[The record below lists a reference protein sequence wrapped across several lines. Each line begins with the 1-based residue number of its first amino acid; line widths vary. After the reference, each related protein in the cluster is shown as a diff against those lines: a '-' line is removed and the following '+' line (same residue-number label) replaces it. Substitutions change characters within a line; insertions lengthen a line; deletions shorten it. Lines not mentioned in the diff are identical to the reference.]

1 MEILVMHPGSAH
13 DRPADHTRF
22 LAGSGRTGTPRSG
35 SPSSLIDFPFRLR
48 VHDPGGHRH
57 LSRTGA
63 YAVLTNAG
71 RTGMIPPGG
80 SEIMLGLLGISRSGP
95 RAERSSERPEVRS
108 RSCAR
113 SPAPRR
119 SGRTSSA

>member
-63 YAVLTNAG
+63 FAGLTNAG

-80 SEIMLGLLGISRSGP
+80 SEIMLGLLGSADQVLGPSGHLNGP
-95 RAERSSERPEVRS
+95 RFEADPAPGLERPVVLGERPQ
-108 RSCAR
+108 R
-113 SPAPRR
+113 
-119 SGRTSSA
+119 